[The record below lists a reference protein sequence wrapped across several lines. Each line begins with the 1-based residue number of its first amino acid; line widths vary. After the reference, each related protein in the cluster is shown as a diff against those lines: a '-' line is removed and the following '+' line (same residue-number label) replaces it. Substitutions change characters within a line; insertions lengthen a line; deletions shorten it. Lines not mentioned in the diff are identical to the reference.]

1 MFWPNFMKT
10 IRQLALLRL
19 AGLATLAFTSCTTL
33 EPIHSKPPLSKIIL
47 PKPFDGDGFMFH
59 LNMPAGEYL
68 PVYEE
73 GTNYYYQAPSQIS
86 IRTIATE
93 YRDGGFFVEA
103 GTKVLRGWWYF
114 DDDGNKTD
122 GYLGTPLPEYKPIP

>member
-1 MFWPNFMKT
+1 MKT
-10 IRQLALLRL
+10 VRQFAFLLL
-19 AGLATLAFTSCTTL
+19 AGVATLALTSCTTL
-33 EPIHSKPPLSKIIL
+33 QPIHSKPPFSKIIL
-47 PKPFDGDGFMFH
+47 PKPFAGDGFMFH

-73 GTNYYYQAPSQIS
+73 GTTYYYQAPSKIS
-86 IRTIATE
+86 IRTIATD

-114 DDDGNKTD
+114 DDNGNKTN
-122 GYLGTPLPEYKPIP
+122 GILGTPLPEYKAIP

>member
-1 MFWPNFMKT
+1 MKT
-10 IRQLALLRL
+10 IRQLALLLL
-19 AGLATLAFTSCTTL
+19 AGLATLAFTNCTTL
-33 EPIHSKPPLSKIIL
+33 QPIHSKPPLSKIIL

-103 GTKVLRGWWYF
+103 STKVLRGWWYF

>member
-1 MFWPNFMKT
+1 MKP
-10 IRQLALLRL
+10 IRQLALLLL
-19 AGLATLAFTSCTTL
+19 AGLATLACTSCTTL
-33 EPIHSKPPLSKIIL
+33 QPIHSKPPFAKIIL

-68 PVYEE
+68 PVDEE
-73 GTNYYYQAPSQIS
+73 GTAYYYQAPSKIS

-103 GTKVLRGWWYF
+103 GTKVLRGWRYF
-114 DDDGNKTD
+114 DDGGNKTN
-122 GYLGTPLPEYKPIP
+122 GILGTPLPEYKAIP

>member
-1 MFWPNFMKT
+1 MKT
-10 IRQLALLRL
+10 IRQLALLLL
-19 AGLATLAFTSCTTL
+19 AGLAFTNCTTL
-33 EPIHSKPPLSKIIL
+33 QPIHSKPPLSKIIL

-103 GTKVLRGWWYF
+103 STKVLRGWWYF